1 MQKIRELCGLQ
12 VIAVLLGA
20 VVLTTAVA
28 AAEGPKA
35 ACRLIADKGH
45 TDYGGA
51 GNDQIAGEG
60 GEDVIFGGAG
70 ADVKLGDAA
79 ALDAAIHVVDFI
91 DGGDGD
97 DVISAGGGDDI
108 LIGGEGADVLVGNA
122 GNDNL
127 EGGAGADILNGGEG
141 DDRYVADASDTIED
155 CAGANTI
162 ALSEGDDPESWL
174 LRETV
179 VDNQPQFVLV
189 LANQTPE
196 AGGPQGLKIKG
207 RLECFSFEFANGEV
221 LSAAELI
228 YRTATEGRAVP
239 GTAADEVLIGT
250 RFDDRLEGFGG
261 NDTLDGREGNDE
273 LLGGEGDDVYLFD
286 RGFGIDRIEES
297 VGLGTD
303 TIRFGADIN
312 AAEVT
317 VARRESGDLVLSLSL
332 QDQVTV
338 VGQFR
343 DGTKIEQIEFGNG
356 VTLTLDD
363 LDALPV
369 SPIVGTDGPETP
381 PGVAA
386 QDDVR
391 RGLRAMH

>member
-1 MQKIRELCGLQ
+1 M
-12 VIAVLLGA
+12 
-20 VVLTTAVA
+20 TTAVA
-28 AAEGPKA
+28 AAEGPNA
-35 ACRLIADKGH
+35 AYRLIAGKGH
-45 TDYGGA
+45 AVY
-51 GNDQIAGEG
+51 
-60 GEDVIFGGAG
+60 GAG
-70 ADVKLGDAA
+70 ADVMLGDAA
-79 ALDAAIHVVDFI
+79 ALDAAFQVVDFI

-97 DVISAGGGDDI
+97 DVISAGGGNDI

-155 CAGANTI
+155 CAGTNTI
-162 ALSEGDDPESWL
+162 ALSEGDGPESWL

-179 VDNQPQFVLV
+179 VDNQPQFVFV

-196 AGGPQGLKIKG
+196 AGGPPGLKIKG

-221 LSAAELI
+221 VSAGELI

-273 LLGGEGDDVYLFD
+273 LLGGAGDDVYLFE
-286 RGFGIDRIEES
+286 RGFGIDRIEEF
-297 VGLGTD
+297 VAFGTD
-303 TIRFGADIN
+303 TVRFGADIS

-317 VARRESGDLVLSLSL
+317 VSRRGSGDLVLSLSL

-338 VGQFR
+338 VGQYR
-343 DGTKIEQIEFGNG
+343 DVSKIEQIEFGDG
-356 VTLTLDD
+356 VTLTPAD
-363 LDALPV
+363 LNALSV
-369 SPIVGTDGPETP
+369 SSMVGTDGPDTL
-381 PGVAA
+381 PGAAA

-391 RGLRAMH
+391 RGLRATH